1 MFKINPREKFE
12 LFKQNNC
19 FCAAPWSLL
28 YIYPD
33 GVVKTCVAG
42 REVMGNLNHDSIE
55 DILYSPARKQIQQD
69 MLNQL
74 VPNNC
79 VDCSKLENSGSGS
92 EKYQFLRNNYNTLL
106 QDLDVDYQDE
116 QEFVLGALDLHWSSL
131 CDLKCVTCW
140 AYQSS
145 SIAQEQHQPIN
156 HLPSERA
163 NLLIDWI
170 VKNQHTLQ
178 EIYLSGGE
186 PTMIKYNLRLLEKI
200 QKRSD
205 LQIRV
210 NSNLMWDQ
218 DNAVLKEILKFPN
231 ILFTCSADAVGQKF
245 EYIRRDAQWSKFL
258 ENLNFLNAEKN
269 VRIRI
274 NSVFFVLSAPS
285 LIDTVD
291 FFKQNFNINDFT
303 INQCEMEQTHLRA
316 RNLPRLMKKQ
326 CAANIVDA
334 IDRFQD
340 DLNLVGQ
347 LKNCLV
353 ELDQPSTESY
363 LGYFD
368 GIDKLSGR
376 NWPSTFQGLL

>member
-1 MFKINPREKFE
+1 M
-12 LFKQNNC
+12 
-19 FCAAPWSLL
+19 
-28 YIYPD
+28 
-33 GVVKTCVAG
+33 
-42 REVMGNLNHDSIE
+42 
-55 DILYSPARKQIQQD
+55 
-69 MLNQL
+69 
-74 VPNNC
+74 
-79 VDCSKLENSGSGS
+79 
-92 EKYQFLRNNYNTLL
+92 L
-106 QDLDVDYQDE
+106 QDLDVNYSDPH
-116 QEFVLGALDLHWSSL
+116 EFVLGALDLHWSSL

-145 SIAQEQHQPIN
+145 SIAQEQNVPIN

-218 DNAVLKEILKFPN
+218 DNAVLAEILKFPN
-231 ILFTCSADAVGQKF
+231 VLFTCSADAVGQKF

-258 ENLNFLNAEKN
+258 ENLNFLNAQKN

-274 NSVFFVLSAPS
+274 NSVFFVLSAS
-285 LIDTVD
+285 GLVDTID
-291 FFKQNFNINDFT
+291 FFKQNFDIDDFT

-316 RNLPRLMKKQ
+316 RNLPEPVKKQ
-326 CAANIVDA
+326 CATSIATA
-334 IDRFQD
+334 IDRFSH

-347 LKNCLV
+347 LKNCLA
-353 ELDQPSTESY
+353 ELDHPSTESY
-363 LGYFD
+363 VGYFNRTD
-368 GIDKLSGR
+368 SLAGSD
-376 NWPSTFQGLL
+376 WQSTFQELS

>member
-12 LFKQNNC
+12 LFKQNSC

-33 GVVKTCVAG
+33 GVVNTCVAG
-42 REVMGNLNHDSIE
+42 QEVMGNLNHDSIE
-55 DILYSPARKQIQQD
+55 DILHSPARKQIQQH
-69 MLNQL
+69 MLDQL
-74 VPNNC
+74 VPSNC
-79 VDCSKLENSGSGS
+79 VGCSKLENTGTGS

-106 QDLDVDYQDE
+106 QDLDVNYRDPH
-116 QEFVLGALDLHWSSL
+116 EFMLGALDLHWSSL

-145 SIAQEQHQPIN
+145 SIAQEQNVPVN
-156 HLPSERA
+156 HLPSDRA

-218 DNAVLKEILKFPN
+218 DNSVLAEILKFPN

-245 EYIRRDAQWSKFL
+245 EYIRRDAKWAKFL
-258 ENLNFLNAEKN
+258 ENLNFLNAQKN

-274 NSVFFVLSAPS
+274 NSVFFVLSAPD
-285 LIDTVD
+285 LADTVE

-316 RNLPRLMKKQ
+316 RNLPEPVKKQ
-326 CAANIVDA
+326 CAADIADA
-334 IDRFQD
+334 IDRFSY

-347 LKNCLV
+347 LKNCLA
-353 ELDQPSTESY
+353 ELDQPGTESY
-363 LGYFD
+363 QEYFD
-368 GIDKLSGR
+368 KTDQLAGS
-376 NWPSTFQGLL
+376 NWPMTFQGLA